1 MTLDD
6 LNGLDPARAE
16 AEFRRCC
23 GSRRWAR
30 AMAAARPFAS
40 LGAMTSVGEAIWASL
55 PQDDWLEAFAAHP
68 QIGEQG
74 RVSQWSAEEQART
87 ASAAGD
93 VRERL
98 AASNLG
104 YRSRFGYIFVV
115 CATGKSPEEM
125 LALLDARLTN
135 SPSAELQVAAD
146 EQRKITGLR
155 LAKLLEPTHDHN
167 ARA

>member
-1 MTLDD
+1 MTLDE

-30 AMAAARPFAS
+30 AMAGARPFAS

-55 PQDDWLEAFAAHP
+55 PKDDWLEAFAAHP

-74 RVSQWSAEEQART
+74 RVSKWSAEEQART
-87 ASAAGD
+87 ASAAAD

-98 AASNLG
+98 AALNLG

-135 SPSAELQVAAD
+135 NPSAELQVAAD